1 MVGGATSTRAKSDD
15 RLPGGGMSEIY
26 VARTNQKLGFVRLH
40 LDALNQ
46 AQQSNAW
53 NKHGIVESY
62 NESVLFH
69 LKGAV
74 HAFIREIGERY
85 RLDVSVIDDIAGLQA
100 QFESTGQESPEL
112 NELEQLA
119 ARPGSWLERL
129 ERAYTACWS
138 AQAERAK
145 PTDGSQSLSEIH
157 VVQVNPDHAED
168 GELLSEFRQWF
179 SELNSLVDRQRSAM
193 LEW

>member
-1 MVGGATSTRAKSDD
+1 
-15 RLPGGGMSEIY
+15 MSEIY

-40 LDALNQ
+40 LDALVR
-46 AQQSNAW
+46 AQDSTAW
-53 NKHGIVESY
+53 NKHGIIESY

-85 RLDVSVIDDIAGLQA
+85 RLDVSAIDGVADLQA

-112 NELEQLA
+112 NEMEQLA
-119 ARPGSWLERL
+119 ASPGSWLARL
-129 ERAYTACWS
+129 ERAYLACWS
-138 AQAERAK
+138 ASAERSK
-145 PTDGSQSLSEIH
+145 PADARQSLSEIH
-157 VVQVNPDHAED
+157 IVQVNPDHAED
-168 GELLSEFRQWF
+168 GVLLTEFQQWY
-179 SELNSLVDRQRSAM
+179 SELNALIDRQRSAM